1 MNVRAA
7 QEKSWVV
14 SRGWGEESWMVLGH
28 GKTPAQIGYSWLLP
42 HSYVSWM
49 RLGETSGRESLSQ
62 ALQAL
67 PGRSCPAPCR
77 IADVVDSCVRLLW
90 EGKNQG

>member
-1 MNVRAA
+1 MKVRAA

-42 HSYVSWM
+42 HSHYVSWETWM
-49 RLGETSGRESLSQ
+49 RLGETSGRENAHNLSQ
-62 ALQAL
+62 ALQDL
-67 PGRSCPAPCR
+67 PGRGSQ
-77 IADVVDSCVRLLW
+77 LLAELLIW
-90 EGKNQG
+90 